1 MTGVGE
7 RQPVERAA
15 DQMAVCLARLVH
27 DGEVVFQGVGS
38 PLPMVAIA
46 LARVLHA
53 PGAVYLSVAGGVDP
67 HPPRLPRSST
77 DPALAVGAAAV
88 FANEDFYDLCARG
101 RVDLAFL
108 GGVQIDARGRTNVSA
123 IGPGDRPKVRLPGGG
138 GAAMILPTARRVVLW
153 RTRHDRRTFVERL
166 DFVTGAGNVD
176 RVVTPLAV
184 LAVRRDSG
192 TLGVES
198 VHPGLAAEE
207 VLERTGFDLGVA
219 GPVPVTPSPTGEEL
233 RALRQ
238 VDPERV
244 RDLEFRG

>member
-1 MTGVGE
+1 MSDRRPITV
-7 RQPVERAA
+7 VA
-15 DQMAVCLARLVH
+15 DQMAVCLARLVR

-46 LARVLHA
+46 LARALHA
-53 PGAVYLSVAGGVDP
+53 PHAVYLSVAGGVDP
-67 HPPRLPRSST
+67 RPPRLPRSST
-77 DPALAVGAAAV
+77 DPALAAGAAAV

-123 IGPGDRPKVRLPGGG
+123 IGPHDRPRVRLPGGG

-153 RTRHDRRTFVERL
+153 RVRHDCRTFVERL

-184 LAVRRDSG
+184 LRPRPDTGA
-192 TLGVES
+192 LGVES
-198 VHPGLAAEE
+198 VHPGITIE
-207 VLERTGFDLGVA
+207 
-219 GPVPVTPSPTGEEL
+219 
-233 RALRQ
+233 
-238 VDPERV
+238 
-244 RDLEFRG
+244 